1 MNIADVI
8 KLSVGGYTKDQIK
21 EMGNMTKES
30 PELLDY
36 AVKNGKSFDDVKEL
50 FDFSKEL
57 NGNGAPAPDP
67 EPEPTPDPGKSDH
80 AAELEKKIA
89 ELQKQND
96 ELSSLIKQV
105 QSANLHT
112 DNGGTPPED
121 PMKSFGEIVA
131 NYM

>member
-1 MNIADVI
+1 MNIADMI

-21 EMGNMTKES
+21 EMNTMTKDC
-30 PELLDY
+30 PDLLDY

-50 FDFSKEL
+50 FNFSKEL
-57 NGNGAPAPDP
+57 NGNAAPAPDP

-112 DNGGTPPED
+112 DNGGTSPED